1 MNLFPRLRAA
11 RATVANAVWRTPKG
25 RLSAKLRKACDGL
38 PHNQRL
44 TVITV
49 LLVLFVLAAFFV
61 FGNACY
67 KVGLGHARH
76 AVEVEHIGTL
86 ALPDKSV
93 PDVKPSIPAAYDDAG
108 IEGED

>member
-1 MNLFPRLRAA
+1 MNLFSKLRAA
-11 RATVANAVWRTPKG
+11 RATVANAVWRNPKD

-67 KVGLGHARH
+67 KIGLGHARH
-76 AVEVEHIGTL
+76 AIEVEHIGTL
-86 ALPDKSV
+86 ELPGKTA
-93 PDVKPSIPAAYDDAG
+93 PDIKPLTPATYDDAG
-108 IEGED
+108 MESED

>member
-1 MNLFPRLRAA
+1 MNLFSRLRAA
-11 RATVANAVWRTPKG
+11 RATVANAVWRNPKG

-44 TVITV
+44 TIITV
-49 LLVLFVLAAFFV
+49 MLILFVLAAFFV

-76 AVEVEHIGTL
+76 AVEVEHMGTL
-86 ALPDKSV
+86 VLPDKSTS
-93 PDVKPSIPAAYDDAG
+93 DVKHSIPSVYDNAG
-108 IEGED
+108 MESED